1 MTDAPQRDR
10 SPGRRVWDLPVRL
23 THWLLLIMVSGSWIT
38 AELAGNAFRWH
49 EYCGYTVLV
58 LVSFRL
64 LWGLVG
70 TRHAR
75 FADFLRG
82 PRAVLSYLDRL
93 RSADTYR
100 PSIGHNPLGGW
111 VVVVMLSLLLCQ
123 AMTGLFAND
132 EIANTGPLYG
142 WVSGSQSDA
151 LTRIHHR
158 VFQILQVIVGLH
170 ITAAL
175 LYFVVRR
182 DNLVRPMLTGR
193 KPAAEVPPDEEIHG
207 SRVGLA
213 LVLVALLAGALA
225 FTIRLAP
232 EASLSMF

>member
-1 MTDAPQRDR
+1 
-10 SPGRRVWDLPVRL
+10 VRL
-23 THWLLLIMVSGSWIT
+23 THWLLLLAVSGSWLT

-75 FADFLRG
+75 FASFLRG
-82 PRAVLSYLDRL
+82 PGAVLSYVGRL
-93 RSADTYR
+93 RSQSTYR

-111 VVVVMLSLLLCQ
+111 VVLLMLLLLLAQ
-123 AMTGLFAND
+123 ATTGLFAND
-132 EIANTGPLYG
+132 EVANTGPLYG
-142 WVSGSQSDA
+142 WISGHQSDA
-151 LTRIHHR
+151 LTRWHHR
-158 VFQILQVIVGLH
+158 IFTVLQVIVGLH

-175 LYFVVRR
+175 LYLIVRR
-182 DNLVRPMLTGR
+182 DNLIRPMVTGR
-193 KPAAEVPPDEEIHG
+193 KPADEVPAGEELRE
-207 SRVGLA
+207 SRTALAVTLVILLAAALGLA
-213 LVLVALLAGALA
+213 
-225 FTIRLAP
+225 IRLAP